1 MRSVSILIVMVLL
14 VAGCARPKATALPTP
29 DVMLAGT
36 AWTVER
42 IDDDAADRAAATVRF
57 EDGRA
62 SGRSGCNQYSGYL
75 QASGSALRVSE
86 MRSTRMACAPAVM
99 EQETRFLTALA
110 AARAARREG
119 DRLVLLDEGGRA
131 RLRLMPATPAAETAS
146 AGRTRVYECAGGVAL
161 ALTETTPDAVD
172 AWLSDGRHRLTR
184 APTASGARYTDGQ
197 VSIWNKGAELLLERD
212 DRSWRCIE
220 QQPAAPR

>member
-1 MRSVSILIVMVLL
+1 MRSVSILIVMLLL
-14 VAGCARPKATALPTP
+14 VASCARPEATTLPTP
-29 DVMLAGT
+29 AVTLAST

-42 IDDDAADRAAATVRF
+42 IDDVAVDRAAATVRF

-86 MRSTRMACAPAVM
+86 VRSTRMACAPAVM
-99 EQETRFLTALA
+99 EQETRFLAALA

-131 RLRLMPATPAAETAS
+131 RLRLMPATPAAETAPM
-146 AGRTRVYECAGGVAL
+146 GRTRV
-161 ALTETTPDAVD
+161 
-172 AWLSDGRHRLTR
+172 SS
-184 APTASGARYTDGQ
+184 APT
-197 VSIWNKGAELLLERD
+197 VSP
-212 DRSWRCIE
+212 WR
-220 QQPAAPR
+220 

>member
-1 MRSVSILIVMVLL
+1 MRSTSILIVMLVL
-14 VAGCARPKATALPTP
+14 VAGCARPRATALPPP
-29 DVMLAGT
+29 DVTLPGT

-42 IDDDAADRAAATVRF
+42 IDDVAADRAAVTLRF

-86 MRSTRMACAPAVM
+86 VRGTRMACAPAVM
-99 EQETRFLTALA
+99 EQETRFLAALA

-131 RLRLMPATPAAETAS
+131 RLRLTPATPVAETGPP
-146 AGRTRVYECAGGVAL
+146 AGRTRVYECADGVAQ
-161 ALTETTPDAVD
+161 ALTEATSDAVD

-184 APTASGARYTDGQ
+184 ATASSARYTDGQ
-197 VSIWNKGAELLLERD
+197 VSIWNKGAEVMLEHD
-212 DRSWRCIE
+212 GRSWRCTE